1 MSESVNEVPDETV
14 EFKVTDLFRLYK
26 GTHELVHAEDTPDL
40 EAPVK
45 FITNTKDEFLVT
57 KMTLEVNPETA
68 EQIVWLEGV
77 IDE

>member
-1 MSESVNEVPDETV
+1 MSESVNEVSEETV

-26 GTHELVHAEDTPDL
+26 GAHELVHQENTPDL

-45 FITNTKDEFLVT
+45 FLTNTGDEFLVT
-57 KMTLEVNPETA
+57 KMSLEVNQETA
-68 EQIVWLEGV
+68 EQVVWLEGV

>member
-1 MSESVNEVPDETV
+1 MSENEVAVESTV
-14 EFKVTDLFRLYK
+14 SFKVTDLFRLYK
-26 GTHELVHAEDTPDL
+26 GAYELVHAEDTPDL

-45 FITNTKDEFLVT
+45 FLTNTGDEFLVT

-68 EQIVWLEGV
+68 EQFVFLEGV